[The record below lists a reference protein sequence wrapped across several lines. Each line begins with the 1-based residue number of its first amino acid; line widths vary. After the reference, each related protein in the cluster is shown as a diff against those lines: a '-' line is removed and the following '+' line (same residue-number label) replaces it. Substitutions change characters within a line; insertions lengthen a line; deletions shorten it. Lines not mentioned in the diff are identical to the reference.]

1 MNTELYTQIETAI
14 RSYQEQISIYNP
26 TTADEICHAVR
37 WVMRDNPDIFWFAHQ
52 YHYDKVHSSIHFQYA
67 FSAERVY
74 TIQQSITDVIEN
86 DFCIEYVKTLT
97 PQEQITYV
105 YNWLVY

>member
-14 RSYQEQISIYNP
+14 RGYQEKLCTYNP
-26 TTADEICHAVR
+26 ITADDIRYAVR
-37 WVMRDNPDIFWFAHQ
+37 WVMRNNPDIFWFAHQ

-105 YNWLVY
+105 YKWLVY